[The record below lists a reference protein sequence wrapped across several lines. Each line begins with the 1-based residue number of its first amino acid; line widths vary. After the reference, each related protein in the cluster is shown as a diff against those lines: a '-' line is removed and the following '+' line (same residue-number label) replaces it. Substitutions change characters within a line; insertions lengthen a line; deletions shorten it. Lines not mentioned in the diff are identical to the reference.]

1 MGFADKIKN
10 IFKSHD
16 TFISQN
22 WTSIDKF
29 QDFFSWGND
38 KISINKFLK
47 AYRTNPLVY
56 MVVHK
61 ISATSGSMP
70 IIVED
75 DNGNVLDNS
84 QILELLQN
92 PNFEQS
98 QIEFRQEINES
109 LLLTGN
115 AFIYFGNGEEF
126 ASRDTLTVLKP
137 DCVQLRYNGNGLLL
151 KYDYTDEFGNFFPYD
166 VEDVLHIKTSNLVVP
181 ENCEKGLGLS
191 PLEGAYIVVQSSSE
205 KFEAEAS
212 IFKNRGVVGILT
224 NKSDTPMLPDERER
238 LQGEFDQEMG
248 GAEKFNKIKI
258 STTDLNYIQTGM
270 SPTDLKLIE
279 GLIESKRTICAIYG
293 MPSVLFN
300 DAANSSYNNY
310 ATAVEIAYTDV
321 YIPLAD
327 KINEK
332 LSRFLSEKYKVK
344 ELIKVDLKELD
355 AINLNTNDLAQSL
368 SSLPPLLSDAIIQDM
383 TPNERRSIVNLDNI
397 AGGDDVAAVS
407 GANNVNLN
415 L

>member
-1 MGFADKIKN
+1 MGLKDKIKN

-22 WTSIDKF
+22 WTSIEKF
-29 QDFFSWGND
+29 QDFFNWGND

-56 MVVHK
+56 MVVNK

-75 DNGNVLDNS
+75 DNGNVLENS

-98 QIEFRQEINES
+98 QIEFRQEVNES

-115 AFIYFGNGEEF
+115 AFIYFGSGEEF

-151 KYDYTDEFGNFFPYD
+151 KYDYTDEFGNFYAYD
-166 VEDVLHIKTSNLVVP
+166 VEDVLHIKTSNLVMP

-191 PLEGAYIVVQSSSE
+191 PLEASFIVVQSSSE

-238 LQGEFDQEMG
+238 LQDEFDKEVG

-258 STTDLNYIQTGM
+258 STTDLSYIQTGM

-321 YIPLAD
+321 YIPLAN

-397 AGGDDVAAVS
+397 NGGDEVTAVS

>member
-1 MGFADKIKN
+1 MGFKDRLKN
-10 IFKSHD
+10 ILKSHNSV
-16 TFISQN
+16 TVNS
-22 WTSIDKF
+22 WTSVEKF
-29 QDFFSWGND
+29 KDFFNWGNSS
-38 KISINKFLK
+38 ISIGKFLD
-47 AYRTNPLVY
+47 AYRANPLVY

-61 ISATSGSMP
+61 IGITSASMP
-70 IIVED
+70 IVVED
-75 DNGNVLDNS
+75 DNGNVLENS
-84 QILELLQN
+84 EILELLEK

-98 QIEFRQEINES
+98 QIEFRQQINES

-115 AFIYFGNGEEF
+115 AFILFGSGEEF

-137 DCVQLRYNGNGLLL
+137 QLVQLKYSRQGLLL
-151 KYDYTDEFGNFFPYD
+151 KYDYTDEFGNNYSYD
-166 VEDVLHIKTSNLVVP
+166 VDDILHIKTSNLVMP
-181 ENCEKGLGLS
+181 KNAEKGLGLS

-238 LQGEFDQEMG
+238 LQSEFDKEVG

-258 STTDLNYIQTGM
+258 STTDLSYIQTGM

-310 ATAVEIAYTDV
+310 TTAVEIAYTDV

-344 ELIKVDLKELD
+344 EIVKVDLKELD

-383 TPNERRSIVNLDNI
+383 TPNERRGIVNLDNI
-397 AGGDDVAAVS
+397 AGGDEVTAVS